1 LGRAAGGYGRP
12 AMVRTPWGNAEKL
25 RERMLSPGAGVP
37 REEVARSQRE
47 RLLGAMVA
55 VCAERGYEAA
65 TVADLVALSGVSRS
79 GFYMHFANKK
89 ECFGAAVGE
98 ILERTEASVAAR
110 YKEPGSPLGAFIEQ
124 VVAQPAAARACF
136 VESFAAGPEAV
147 AKMDR
152 AVVRYEALMAWA
164 IERRAR
170 WEKMPA
176 VLVEAI
182 VGGLRKVIYTRL
194 LRGTEAELIGMVEE
208 MRQWSF
214 GYRPPP
220 QPLRRRR
227 GTVAESAL
235 FRLGDP
241 AERLMAAASETI
253 AERGYP
259 AVTVVEVAERAGTSP
274 STFYE
279 HFDGKEDVVAAA
291 LEAGQAQMLAVAGP
305 ASRRAKGW
313 PGAVRAGFEATTDFL
328 AAHPAFARLG
338 IVEVFAGTTLALERR
353 DETIESFQGFM
364 APGYELA
371 PEVPPIAAEA
381 IGGAAYELLYRQ
393 VRSGGTRSLPEAA
406 PLMTYLALAPFL
418 GPEEACAVAR
428 GR

>member
-1 LGRAAGGYGRP
+1 
-12 AMVRTPWGNAEKL
+12 MTRTPWGNAEEL
-25 RERMLSPGAGVP
+25 RDRMLSPGARVP
-37 REEVARSQRE
+37 RDEVARSQRE

-55 VCAERGYEAA
+55 VSAERGYGAA

-79 GFYMHFANKK
+79 GFYMHFANKR
-89 ECFGAAVGE
+89 ECFVAAIEE
-98 ILERTEASVAAR
+98 ILGRAEAAVAAR
-110 YKEPGSPLGAFIEQ
+110 YGEPGSPLGAFIEQ
-124 VVAQPAAARACF
+124 IVSQPAAARACLIE
-136 VESFAAGPEAV
+136 VFAAGPEAV
-147 AKMDR
+147 GAIDR
-152 AVVRYEALMAWA
+152 SVRSYEALMGRA
-164 IERRAR
+164 IERRAG
-170 WEKMPA
+170 WQEMPGA
-176 VLVEAI
+176 LVGAI

-194 LRGTEAELIGMVEE
+194 LRGSEAELVGMVEE

-227 GTVAESAL
+227 AAVAEGEL

-241 AERLMAAASETI
+241 AERLMAAATATI

-259 AVTVVEVAERAGTSP
+259 TATVVDFVERAEASP

-279 HFDGKEDVVAAA
+279 HFADKEDVFAAV
-291 LEAGQAQMLAVAGP
+291 LDAGQAQMLAVAGP
-305 ASRRAKGW
+305 AARRAQGW
-313 PGAVRAGFEATTDFL
+313 PSAVRAGFEATTDFL
-328 AAHPAFARLG
+328 ATHPSFARLG
-338 IVEVFAGTTLALERR
+338 IVEVFAGTPLALKRR

-371 PEVPPIAAEA
+371 PEVPPLAAEA

-393 VRSGGTRSLPEAA
+393 VRSGGAGSLQEAA
-406 PLMTYLALAPFL
+406 PLMTYIALAPFL